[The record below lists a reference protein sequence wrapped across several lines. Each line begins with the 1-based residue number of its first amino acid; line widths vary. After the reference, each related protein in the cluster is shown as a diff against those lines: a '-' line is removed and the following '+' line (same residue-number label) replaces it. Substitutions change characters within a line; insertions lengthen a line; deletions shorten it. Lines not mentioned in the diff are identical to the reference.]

1 MGTKPTILGQAE
13 LDAAMSDLAGWQQT
27 DASTIT
33 RSYKFKNFVEA
44 FGFMAQVAILAEKA
58 NHHPDWS
65 NSYNRVEIT
74 LATHDA
80 GGITQKDVDLAQ
92 AINAL

>member
-13 LDAAMSDLAGWQQT
+13 LDTAMSGLDGWQQT
-27 DASTIT
+27 GAGTIA

-58 NHHPDWS
+58 NH
-65 NSYNRVEIT
+65 
-74 LATHDA
+74 
-80 GGITQKDVDLAQ
+80 KDRIAMQ
-92 AINAL
+92 